1 MATTRSRVVELSEHS
16 SAQVATFVTLAAACS
31 AALFMFVAAPLL
43 DTFFAG
49 FLRSEVIRDGSK
61 VTYRIAENRADEIVE
76 TGTFTTWAIVDPR
89 QTEHHDDV
97 PPTAR
102 PSTTNYRAEYIFKP
116 VVALAP
122 LVLVGGIVIAALLT
136 ALFPGGL
143 IAQKIEREILVALDR
158 LAFSQYGEHTQ
169 AEIKT
174 LTKEISSADA
184 RKLHDLADVY
194 GMSFSD
200 LELLQRALLWRESAS
215 STKLFKSH
223 DAIKFYMRE
232 YFTDRYSN
240 AILGLVYMGAAV
252 LIIVI
257 GIRGLKFLPATDP
270 SVVLSAL
277 GLEFMLLITYAAIL
291 MYGRTEESSGII
303 HASSG
308 GEQFADLTLDNDAEK
323 LMRAF
328 LAVPRKSGSSGEA
341 S

>member
-16 SAQVATFVTLAAACS
+16 SSQIATFVVLAVACS
-31 AALFMFVAAPLL
+31 MSIFLFVAAPML
-43 DTFFAG
+43 DAFFEG

-76 TGTFTTWAIVDPR
+76 TGTFGTWAIVDPR
-89 QTEHHDDV
+89 QAERHDDA
-97 PPTAR
+97 PPTTNQKTA
-102 PSTTNYRAEYIFKP
+102 NYRAEYIFKP

-122 LVLVGGIVIAALLT
+122 LVLVGGILFAALLT
-136 ALFPGGL
+136 SLFPGGL
-143 IAQKIEREILVALDR
+143 LAQKIEREILVALDR

-169 AEIKT
+169 AEIKA
-174 LTKEISSADA
+174 LTKEITTADA
-184 RKLHDLADVY
+184 RKLHDLVDVY

-200 LELLQRALLWRESAS
+200 LELLQRALLWKDAAS
-215 STKLFKSH
+215 STKTFRTH

-291 MYGRTEESSGII
+291 MYGRTEESSSTLTSG
-303 HASSG
+303 SG
-308 GEQFADLTLDNDAEK
+308 GEQFADPLTDNETEK

-328 LAVPRKSGSSGEA
+328 LAVPRKSGADGDRA
-341 S
+341 